1 MKTTWDIT
9 ISLTGIKTKNED
21 VRQLNIN
28 GNVNCNFQTV
38 PDSFNNYF
46 LSIMGKNHSAVDKDN
61 NFADYLC
68 LTCNKLFPN
77 IKYQFTSTKEI
88 EKIISSLK

>member
-1 MKTTWDIT
+1 LSNVVQEAKKYYFSKQIEKSKNKMKTTWDIT

-46 LSIMGKNHSAVDKDN
+46 LSIMGKNHSAVDKDYN
-61 NFADYLC
+61 VAD
-68 LTCNKLFPN
+68 
-77 IKYQFTSTKEI
+77 
-88 EKIISSLK
+88 